1 MNIKGERNMPN
12 EIYYG
17 QFKDVIICLLDYSTE
32 DSECLFDIY
41 VDVVVNKIRPAIK
54 TMFTEGLIVGYYFSR
69 LDDAYIMLRLSSNTW
84 SKDIKRIKKIL
95 NNNRLPS
102 KLEDNEEY
110 ISEID
115 AHTYE
120 VICSLFI
127 YFLQEG
133 YQDIDENIR
142 KKTDMWTFM
151 LHNIFGVSD
160 MEHSFKSIYRSIS
173 TMNVARATEGISRNQ
188 SMKMYLL
195 YIKILIKELIATF
208 LKRGGR

>member
-1 MNIKGERNMPN
+1 MSN